1 MIKRCF
7 DIIISTVILFIL
19 SPIIVLI
26 CSIVWLQDFKNPLYI
41 APRAKTVNSSFKMI
55 KIRSMVS
62 NADSMGGSSTSKSD
76 NRITS
81 IGKLIRKTK
90 LDEIVQLWSVL
101 IGDMSLVGP
110 RPQVVEHIKL
120 YTNEE
125 LKLFNVKPGITDFS
139 SIIFSDEGE
148 ILDGSD
154 NPDLKYNQYIRPWK
168 SRYGLFYINKNS
180 LSVDFKIILLT
191 IVSVFSR
198 EKSLKGTKK
207 LLTRLGASSNLISIS
222 ERTNPLKPYPPPGS
236 STIESRY

>member
-7 DIIISTVILFIL
+7 DIIISIVILLIL

-110 RPQVVEHIKL
+110 RPCLLNQFELIKWREK
-120 YTNEE
+120 Y
-125 LKLFNVKPGITDFS
+125 KLHKVKPGITGLSQIKGIDMS
-139 SIIFSDEGE
+139 
-148 ILDGSD
+148 
-154 NPDLKYNQYIRPWK
+154 NP
-168 SRYGLFYINKNS
+168 
-180 LSVDFKIILLT
+180 
-191 IVSVFSR
+191 
-198 EKSLKGTKK
+198 KK
-207 LLTRLGASSNLISIS
+207 LAQSDLLMISKINQINYFKYLFLTLFGKGRGDRVK
-222 ERTNPLKPYPPPGS
+222 EEK
-236 STIESRY
+236 